1 MKKIIDVRAWLSLL
15 FLIPG
20 HFLILISGLIYTNS
34 LNWHLDMLAE
44 DIVIMK
50 VTNEVQS

>member
-1 MKKIIDVRAWLSLL
+1 MKKIIDVRAWLCLL

-34 LNWHLDMLAE
+34 LNWHLDMLTE
-44 DIVIMK
+44 DLAIMK
-50 VTNEVQS
+50 VNNQRTS